1 MSSPFPRTLRSLEA
15 EAPAASWLTPG
26 ALALL
31 LAAWLTWLFAAR
43 LPVYVVSDT
52 ARLEAQRAV
61 HAITSPVD
69 GRISRVRAATG
80 DEVAAGSPIF
90 ELDAE
95 VDGRRRDEE
104 AAKLDGLLREVE
116 SRRGELASTRQGL
129 EAARRVFALQA
140 REAAARQESAQ
151 TAATLADDDAARR
164 KQLLDAGLVP
174 EIEVLRTR
182 AEAKR
187 RRSDLT
193 EQTLARQR
201 LEEEWAREEG
211 DRRAAERR
219 VEDEIARLVGE
230 AAAQR
235 AVLARLAVETAARH
249 ITAPVAGRVAEL
261 SRLGAGAYVRAGDHL
276 GTVVPHDRL
285 QVVGGFAPA
294 TALGR
299 LRPGQRAEVRL
310 DGFPP
315 GEYGRLAARVL
326 DVSTEVRDG
335 RLWADLA
342 IEPARGSNIP
352 LQHGLSGSVAVE
364 IERLSPAALLLRML
378 GRAVTGTPPASGESG
393 PSAATGAST
402 TTGAN
407 GASAASAAPGPG

>member
-1 MSSPFPRTLRSLEA
+1 MSSPFPRTLRSLDA
-15 EAPAASWLTPG
+15 RASAAAWLAPG

-31 LAAWLTWLFAAR
+31 LAAWLVWLFAAR

-80 DEVAAGSPIF
+80 DEVAAGSVVF
-90 ELDAE
+90 ELNAE
-95 VDGRRRDEE
+95 IDGRRRDEE
-104 AAKLDGLLREVE
+104 AAKLGGMLHEVE
-116 SRRGELASTRQGL
+116 SRRAELASTRQGL
-129 EAARRVFALQA
+129 AAARRVFALQVQ
-140 REAAARQESAQ
+140 EAAARQESAQ
-151 TAATLADDDAARR
+151 TAVALADDDAARR

-174 EIEVLRTR
+174 EIDLLRSR

-193 EQTLARQR
+193 EQTLTRQR
-201 LEEEWAREEG
+201 LQEEWDREEG

-219 VEDEIARLVGE
+219 VEDEIARLEGE

-235 AVLARLAVETAARH
+235 AVLARLAVETAALR
-249 ITAPVAGRVAEL
+249 ITAPVGGRIGEL
-261 SRLGAGAYVRAGDHL
+261 ARLGAGAWVRAGEHL
-276 GTVVPHDRL
+276 GAVIPHDRL
-285 QVVGGFAPA
+285 QVVGGFSPTA
-294 TALGR
+294 ALGR

-326 DVSTEVRDG
+326 DVSGEVRDG
-335 RLWADLA
+335 RLWVDLA
-342 IEPARGSNIP
+342 LDPAAGSRIP
-352 LQHGLSGSVAVE
+352 LQHGLEGSVAVE
-364 IERLSPAALLLRML
+364 IERLSPAALLLRLL
-378 GRAVTGTPPASGESG
+378 GRPA
-393 PSAATGAST
+393 A
-402 TTGAN
+402 
-407 GASAASAAPGPG
+407 AAPAGPP